1 VDDVSSIGA
10 QRGSEAVT
18 EFVTQRAPLVRPEN
32 QGSLGR
38 WLRGLGITIGALVIV
53 NGALFVLTPELFR
66 VDLAK
71 GPYTEANNLELTRV
85 YHRAIPLY
93 ERVIETYPES
103 DYALLAR
110 IGVANSNVGLGKR
123 DLALEQYTSLL
134 ATLDKDAAV
143 KDQRYQILARMAG
156 LYRDNADNEGFGAV
170 FAMLAEEYPDS
181 QAVREGRD
189 YLDRVKA
196 EAQAA
201 TPALPADFP
210 FRIDPAAIVVPN
222 TVKVGEVI
230 EITIPVAPAAGRTP
244 DFSLMTSLPLYQGLS
259 VKQILPNPRSV
270 ADFWGRRA
278 WQFAG
283 IAEPIEVKAQL
294 VAKKAGTYVFDLD
307 VEMNFDIVELGISHS
322 IQVED

>member
-1 VDDVSSIGA
+1 M
-10 QRGSEAVT
+10 T
-18 EFVTQRAPLVRPEN
+18 EYAAPRALARPARP
-32 QGSLGR
+32 GSLGS
-38 WLRGLGITIGALVIV
+38 WLRGLGITLGVLIIV
-53 NGALFVLTPELFR
+53 NGCLFFLTPALFR

-110 IGVANSNVGLGKR
+110 IGIANSNVGLGKR
-123 DLALEQYTSLL
+123 DLALEQYKNLL
-134 ATLDKDAAV
+134 APLEANAALKDK
-143 KDQRYQILARMAG
+143 RYQVLARMAG
-156 LYRDNADNEGFGAV
+156 LYRDNADTEGFSAV
-170 FAMLAEEYPDS
+170 FAQLENAYPDS
-181 QAVREGRD
+181 EAVRDGRV

-196 EAQAA
+196 ESQTAA
-201 TPALPADFP
+201 APALPANFP
-210 FRIDPAAIVVPN
+210 FRVDPGAIVVPK
-222 TVKVGEVI
+222 TAKVGDII
-230 EITIPVAPAAGRTP
+230 EITIPVAPAAGKTP
-244 DFSLMTSLPLYQGLS
+244 DFSLMTSLPLYQGFG
-259 VKQILPNPRSV
+259 VKQISPNPRSV

-283 IAEPIEVKAQL
+283 IDKPVEIKAQL
-294 VAKKAGTYVFDLD
+294 LAKKAGTYVFDLD